1 MTPFVISLSIVFLL
15 VVSLGSVFYL
25 FQAQDYGELS
35 INESTINVERFDL
48 TLLSDEDNA
57 RIVECDF
64 LFSIDQ
70 DKRVPVIIG
79 GDIANATLPSGAFY
93 SAGGATVVRGT
104 TTFVLNE
111 PAAPGDKVEIM
122 IWHGI
127 NKTAVT
133 VILEAAT

>member
-1 MTPFVISLSIVFLL
+1 MTSGIALL
-15 VVSLGSVFYL
+15 IILLLAISLGSAFYL
-25 FQAQDYGELS
+25 VQAQDYGEVS
-35 INESTINVERFDL
+35 INESTINMERFDL
-48 TLLSDEDNA
+48 TLVSDADNA

-79 GDIANATLPSGAFY
+79 GDIANATLSSGAFY
-93 SAGGATVVRGT
+93 SAGDVTVVRGT
-104 TTFVLNE
+104 TTFVFNE
-111 PAAPGDKVEIM
+111 PAEPGDEVEIM

-133 VILEAAT
+133 VILEAAA

>member
-1 MTPFVISLSIVFLL
+1 M
-15 VVSLGSVFYL
+15 
-25 FQAQDYGELS
+25 
-35 INESTINVERFDL
+35 ERFDL

-70 DKRVPVIIG
+70 DKSVPVVMG

-93 SAGGATVVRGT
+93 SAGDATVVRGT

-111 PAAPGDKVEIM
+111 PAAPGDEVEIM

-127 NKTAVT
+127 NKTTVT
-133 VILEAAT
+133 ATLRAAT